1 MDDDPIKAKPGAAR
15 RVQPWTISL
24 ALFAITSMVETLG
37 VSQIS
42 AFMPIYLQEMGLP
55 NDAVPHWVG
64 VMNSLIFVLGLPLVP
79 LWGVW
84 ADKYSRKAVIVR
96 SALVEA
102 MVFGLVALS
111 RQPWQ
116 LAGSLLLVGFQLGNT
131 GVMLSALRDV
141 TPRGRLGTAIAFF
154 GASSPIGFAV
164 GPALGGFMI
173 DHLHTSISAVYALS
187 AAFSLG
193 TALMLALG
201 WREVRPKVA
210 PTGRVLALAYG
221 AMRGV
226 LTDQTTRRL
235 FTIFG
240 IAFLA
245 RQMASPFMPLLVQHL
260 NASDIGLASAVA
272 LVVGTAA
279 LIGGLISPLAGT
291 LGDRIGFRPVLAA
304 ALVGGSVALLFMPF
318 ETSVPWLAVNN
329 VAYAALNASITA
341 MIFGMLAS
349 EVPSE
354 RSSATLNLVYLPL
367 YIAGIVGPAI
377 GAVVVA
383 AGVPAPFELSGLLL
397 ALGAVFTVTRLRKGT
412 KDSS

>member
-1 MDDDPIKAKPGAAR
+1 MDDDPIKPEPGAAR
-15 RVQPWTISL
+15 KAQTWTISL

-55 NDAVPHWVG
+55 LDAVPQWVG

-102 MVFGLVALS
+102 LVFALVALS

-141 TPRGRLGTAIAFF
+141 TPKRRLGTAIALF
-154 GASSPIGFAV
+154 GASPPIGFAV
-164 GPALGGFMI
+164 GPALGGIMI
-173 DHLHTSISAVYALS
+173 DQLHTSISAVYALS
-187 AAFSLG
+187 AVLSLG

-226 LTDQTTRRL
+226 LTDKTTRRL

-240 IAFLA
+240 ISLLA
-245 RQMASPFMPLLVQHL
+245 RQMASPFLPLLVQDL

-272 LVVGTAA
+272 LGVGTAA

-304 ALVGGSVALLFMPF
+304 ALVGGAVTLLFMPF
-318 ETSVPWLAVNN
+318 EPSVPWLAVNN

-349 EVPSE
+349 EVPPE

-367 YIAGIVGPAI
+367 YLAGIVGPAI

-383 AGVPAPFELSGLLL
+383 AGVPAPFELAGLLL
-397 ALGAVFTVTRLRKGT
+397 GLGAVFTVTRLRR
-412 KDSS
+412 S